1 MSTVAV
7 IGSAGQL
14 GSDLVALLRES
25 GRDKVVA
32 LSHRDIEVANP
43 RSVRSALGAVRPDI
57 LINCA
62 AFVRVDDC
70 EDQPETAFLVNAV
83 GALYVAQACRESN
96 ALCVY
101 ISTDYVFDG
110 QKGTSYTEE
119 DCPHPIN
126 VYGASKL
133 AGEHLVRQACPR
145 SLVVRTASLFGVTG
159 ARGKDGNFIEAIIA
173 KAQRADPIRVV
184 DDIRTSPTYS
194 RDAAAGLEAL
204 LRQETTGVVHLTNSG
219 ACTWYEFA
227 RTILDYA
234 GADAT
239 PQAVSSRE
247 YGARARRPADS
258 TLVSARLPP
267 LRINRLR
274 PWQEALKAYLIET
287 GRATRKGH

>member
-7 IGSAGQL
+7 IGSAGEL

-110 QKGTSYTEE
+110 QKGAPSHEE
-119 DCPHPIN
+119 DCPHPLN

-133 AGEHLVRQACPR
+133 AGETLVKQACPR
-145 SLVVRTASLFGVTG
+145 SLVVRIASVFGSTG
-159 ARGKDGNFIEAIIA
+159 ARSKGGNFVEAIIA

-184 DDIRTSPTYS
+184 DDIRMSPTYS
-194 RDAAAGLEAL
+194 RDAASGLEAL
-204 LRQETTGVVHLTNSG
+204 LRRESTRVIHLTNSR
-219 ACTWYEFA
+219 ACTSYGVAPAVLGYA
-227 RTILDYA
+227 RA
-234 GADAT
+234 KAT
-239 PQAVSSRE
+239 LETVASQQD
-247 YGARARRPADS
+247 GARA
-258 TLVSARLPP
+258 
-267 LRINRLR
+267 
-274 PWQEALKAYLIET
+274 
-287 GRATRKGH
+287 

>member
-14 GSDLVALLRES
+14 GSDLVALLGES
-25 GRDKVVA
+25 GRHKVVA

-43 RSVRSALGAVRPDI
+43 RSVRGALGAVRPDI
-57 LINCA
+57 LVNCA

-110 QKGTSYTEE
+110 QKGTPYTEE

-145 SLVVRTASLFGVTG
+145 SLVVRTAGLFGLTG
-159 ARGKDGNFIEAIIA
+159 ARGKYGNFIESVIA
-173 KAQRADPIRVV
+173 KHQRREPIRVV
-184 DDIRTSPTYS
+184 YVIRTPPTSSPY
-194 RDAAAGLEAL
+194 AP
-204 LRQETTGVVHLTNSG
+204 
-219 ACTWYEFA
+219 AC
-227 RTILDYA
+227 
-234 GADAT
+234 
-239 PQAVSSRE
+239 
-247 YGARARRPADS
+247 
-258 TLVSARLPP
+258 
-267 LRINRLR
+267 
-274 PWQEALKAYLIET
+274 
-287 GRATRKGH
+287 